1 MNSMPPIFFMMAA
14 RKVIPPI
21 LLCWPTTS
29 EADGGG
35 MAIEAEPSQQ
45 HPVHFV
51 TVQQM
56 AAEGQLDKMASGTG
70 EHMKQRC
77 VTEFLHAEKTALTDI
92 H

>member
-1 MNSMPPIFFMMAA
+1 MPPIFFMMAA

-35 MAIEAEPSQQ
+35 MAIAAEPSHQ

-56 AAEGQLDKMASGTG
+56 AAEGQLDKMASGSFIVEKLPVLISTT
-70 EHMKQRC
+70 EKQSSWNP
-77 VTEFLHAEKTALTDI
+77 
-92 H
+92 